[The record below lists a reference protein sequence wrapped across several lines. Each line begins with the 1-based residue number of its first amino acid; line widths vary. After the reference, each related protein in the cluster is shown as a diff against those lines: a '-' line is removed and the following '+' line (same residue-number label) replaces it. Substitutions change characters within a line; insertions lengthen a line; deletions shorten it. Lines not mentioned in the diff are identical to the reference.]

1 MKEKIDLS
9 IIIVNFNTH
18 KFLIEAIK
26 SIFSGYFPVS
36 RLEIIIIDN
45 NSSMLSVGLI
55 KKFIR
60 TLKFTNIKLIRNSV
74 NLGFAKANNQ
84 GIKVASGKYILFLN
98 PDTIVSKNSLVRI
111 VNFMGKN
118 EKVGISTCRVLLPS
132 GILDDSCHRGFPT
145 PWNAFCHFSNL
156 ATLFPSSL
164 FFNGY
169 HLGYRNLDKIHEI
182 DSCAGSFMLVKKE
195 AGQDIDWFDEDYFWY
210 GEDLDFCYRMK
221 KKAWKIMFI
230 PDETITHFKGV
241 ASGIK
246 DHSRQ
251 ISTAT
256 QETKISATR
265 ARFSTMRI
273 FYQKHYQ
280 RSYPTWLTKLV
291 IAWIR
296 FIEQLVL
303 LKYYANWN

>member
-26 SIFSGYFPVS
+26 SIFSGYFPLT

-45 NSSMLSVGLI
+45 NSSMLSVDAI
-55 KKFIR
+55 RKFIG

-84 GIKVASGKYILFLN
+84 GIKVTSGKYILFLN

-118 EKVGISTCRVLLPS
+118 EKVGISTCRVLLPN

-221 KKAWKIMFI
+221 KKAWKVMFI
-230 PDETITHFKGV
+230 PDESIIHMKGV

-246 DHSRQ
+246 THSRQ

-256 QETKISATR
+256 IDTKISASR
-265 ARFSTMRI
+265 ARFSVMRI
-273 FYQKHYQ
+273 FYQKYYQ
-280 RSYPTWLTKLV
+280 SIYPSWLT
-291 IAWIR
+291 R
-296 FIEQLVL
+296 LVL
-303 LKYYANWN
+303 TGIKLIESLVMLKYYANRN

>member
-36 RLEIIIIDN
+36 RLEIIIVDN

-221 KKAWKIMFI
+221 KKAWKIMFV

-246 DHSRQ
+246 KHSQ
-251 ISTAT
+251 DLSLADTNTKLLAT
-256 QETKISATR
+256 K
-265 ARFSTMRI
+265 ARFDVMRI
-273 FYQKHYQ
+273 FYKKHYKDK
-280 RSYPTWLTKLV
+280 YPAWLTFFIFAAIKLKEYLNLS
-291 IAWIR
+291 R
-296 FIEQLVL
+296 Y
-303 LKYYANWN
+303 K